1 MKKDKEKEGVY
12 SMKLQI
18 WPDAGL
24 NQGGEDL
31 FVAGVVYPAN
41 SEENITVYITSMKN
55 DTPICFCFRLDK
67 EQTDKISFLKFAE
80 IDDEKT
86 IGDYNLSEENAGIYL
101 PD

>member
-1 MKKDKEKEGVY
+1 
-12 SMKLQI
+12 
-18 WPDAGL
+18 
-24 NQGGEDL
+24 
-31 FVAGVVYPAN
+31 
-41 SEENITVYITSMKN
+41 MKN